1 MLLPRPHWL
10 SWTWALRVID
20 LDLRLPGEQV
30 GAGTVTWS
38 AGGATTTVTSTGD
51 ALDVTGDVD
60 AAAARFHLDLD
71 ATAVDAACD
80 RAGLSQAVPRWVR
93 RPRCADL
100 WTFCAAYV
108 CGGDPDSA
116 PVRAIFEPAPTPD
129 DMLSAGHDR
138 LVAHGLKPSRAD
150 HLLGVARMFADEPA
164 ALTSSALLDLDADA
178 AVARLARLPHIG
190 KRRAV
195 EIATGPLGHDDVPAD
210 LTPHRDRLVELLDH
224 SWQDI
229 QRVVAATTP
238 YRGIA
243 TDSLRDAVAD

>member
-10 SWTWALRVID
+10 GWTWALRVID
-20 LDLRLPGEQV
+20 LDLRLPGERV
-30 GAGTVTWS
+30 DGVTVAWS
-38 AGGATTTVTSTGD
+38 AGGRSTIVTCTGD
-51 ALDVTGDVD
+51 MLEVTGDVD
-60 AAAARFHLDLD
+60 AAASRFHLDLD
-71 ATAVDAACD
+71 AAAVDEACD
-80 RAGLSQAVPRWVR
+80 RSGLSPAVPRWVR

-116 PVRAIFEPAPTPD
+116 PVRAVFDQDPTPD
-129 DMLSAGHDR
+129 DLLSTGHDQ

-150 HLLGVARMFADEPA
+150 HLLGVATMFADEPSAFTSA
-164 ALTSSALLDLDADA
+164 ALLALDADA

-190 KRRAV
+190 KSRAV

-210 LTPHRDRLVELLDH
+210 LTPHRDRLVELLDL
-224 SWQDI
+224 SWQEI
-229 QRVVAATTP
+229 QRVVAAMAP